1 MTDEELVRLRGQ
13 TGEKACPCPV
23 PEDFPT
29 GLYQALGDRILH
41 LMPDTRA
48 DLVAMGSGTVEDRIV
63 NLERRLGSGEG
74 FHIGEHVAPDGGLAV
89 NAEEKLALSD
99 DVAAAIAEGQQGAIK
114 ADRALETAGNALAT
128 ANAANARAESAAANA
143 NAASETADAANR
155 AAGQSL
161 ATAQAGL
168 ETAENAGKTAAAAD
182 AKADDAVAIA
192 NAANS
197 RADDA
202 VTTANAAAKTAA
214 SAESEAKAATT
225 AAAAASDTAGNAL
238 SKAASASETA
248 GNALSAASSASTTA
262 GNALATANAAKALCV
277 DMKGATASA
286 AGVHGF
292 VPAPTAGAANR
303 FLRSDGTWQVP
314 PGTNTIYGAA
324 TQTASGLMS
333 AADKKKLD
341 GIASGA
347 TATAAPPAAATAAPK
362 AHGTA
367 TVGTSAKYAREDHV
381 HPSNNTDTHWT
392 SHLYAGTGAAANA
405 ATANGATKLAI
416 CDNSTVRNTV
426 TIKGAGAASV
436 ASDAAGNITI
446 TGTNTTY
453 GAATQ
458 SANGLMTA
466 ADKKKLDGYD
476 DGNYLHR
483 LMTDVEWVEG
493 YKVFIKGLGLCKEG
507 YLECAYP
514 SFIYRD
520 SNQDGVANAWTVPI
534 QIRDKNQKELAQM
547 RYVHENGTRQVALA
561 LVNPHNNQ
569 TPTLGLHV
577 GSDGTQTAF
586 CPTAP
591 AGWGGDWIATL
602 GWVRTCLAS
611 TASVAS
617 LSTAAELPQSRRVSV
632 SAATAAT
639 MALND
644 AAGIS
649 ALSSDSL
656 ADFEL
661 CDTFLT
667 PADADINAT
676 GQPQHFE
683 IPLTED
689 ELFTRLRSER
699 NRRLLVIDSQIA
711 MLNRRLRRAGSME
724 EQRELSAQIDA
735 WDDYAQALCALPDQD
750 GAPWD
755 GGGKETPWPTPP
767 GAGAG
772 AEE

>member
-29 GLYQALGDRILH
+29 RLYQALGDRILH

-48 DLVAMGSGTVEDRIV
+48 DLVAMGSGTVETRIT
-63 NLERRLGSGEG
+63 NIERLLGSGEG

-114 ADRALETAGNALAT
+114 AASALETAGNALAT
-128 ANAANARAESAAANA
+128 ANAASDA
-143 NAASETADAANR
+143 ADAANR

-161 ATAQAGL
+161 ATAQTAL

-238 SKAASASETA
+238 SEANAASETA

-314 PGTNTIYGAA
+314 PKTTYGAA

-333 AADKKKLD
+333 PADKKKLD

-458 SANGLMTA
+458 TANGLMTA

-483 LMTDVEWVEG
+483 LMTDVEWVSG

-507 YLECAYP
+507 YLECAHP
-514 SFIYRD
+514 SFLYRD

-534 QIRDKNQKELAQM
+534 QIQDVNQKELAQM
-547 RYVHENGTRQVALA
+547 RYAHENGIRQVDLA

-569 TPTLGLHV
+569 MPTLGLHV

-649 ALSSDSL
+649 ALSGDSL

-689 ELFTRLRSER
+689 ELFTRLRVER
-699 NRRLLVIDSQIA
+699 NLRLLNCDSQIA